1 MPVFTDCQA
10 QIMKP
15 LTIFRHIACEGPGY
29 LDKVLEQHSIPY
41 RLVRIDLNE
50 ALPRDLER
58 TSGLVFMGGPMSVN
72 DPLPWIREELELI
85 QAAQARGMPIL
96 GHCLGG
102 QLISKALGG
111 TVSTNPVKEIGWHPV
126 QKSTTPDAADWLA
139 GLPQEFTLFHWHG
152 ETFSIPQ
159 GAEVI
164 LENDN
169 CANQG
174 FACGNT
180 LALQCHVEMMAPMV
194 GEWASLYRDE
204 LANAGGAVQS
214 REEMTANLDA
224 RIAAAQAVADR
235 LYLRWLRPLLETA
248 A

>member
-1 MPVFTDCQA
+1 
-10 QIMKP
+10 MKP

-29 LDKVLEQHSIPY
+29 LDRVLKRYSIPY

-50 ALPRDLER
+50 AVPRGLEE

-72 DPLPWIREELELI
+72 DPLPWISQELELI
-85 QAAQARGMPIL
+85 QAAQARGMPVL

-102 QLISKALGG
+102 QLISNALGG
-111 TVSTNPVKEIGWHPV
+111 TVSANTVKEIGWHPV
-126 QKSTTPDAADWLA
+126 RKSNTTAAADWLA

-152 ETFSIPQ
+152 ETFTIPQ

-169 CANQG
+169 CAHQG
-174 FACGNT
+174 FTVGNT
-180 LALQCHVEMMAPMV
+180 LALQCHVEMTASMV

-204 LANAGGAVQS
+204 LVNDASAVQS
-214 REEMTANLDA
+214 AEEMTTNLNA
-224 RIAAAQAVADR
+224 RIAAAQLVADR
-235 LYLRWLRPLLETA
+235 LYLRWLRPLLDATSQA
-248 A
+248 LPL

>member
-1 MPVFTDCQA
+1 
-10 QIMKP
+10 MKP

-29 LDKVLEQHSIPY
+29 LDRVLKRYSIQY

-50 ALPRDLER
+50 AVPRDLEA

-72 DPLPWIREELELI
+72 DPLPWISQELELI
-85 QAAQARGMPIL
+85 QAAQARGMPVL

-111 TVSTNPVKEIGWHPV
+111 TVSANTVKEIGWHPV
-126 QKSTTPDAADWLA
+126 RKSNTAAAADWLD
-139 GLPQEFTLFHWHG
+139 GLPQESTLFHWHG

-169 CANQG
+169 CAHQG
-174 FACGNT
+174 FTAGNT
-180 LALQCHVEMMAPMV
+180 LALQCHVEMTAPMV

-204 LANAGGAVQS
+204 LVNAATTVQS
-214 REEMTANLDA
+214 AKEMTTNLDA
-224 RIAAAQAVADR
+224 RIAAAQLVADR
-235 LYLRWLRPLLETA
+235 LYLRWLRPLLEATNQA
-248 A
+248 APL

>member
-1 MPVFTDCQA
+1 
-10 QIMKP
+10 MKP

-29 LDKVLEQHSIPY
+29 LAAVLGQHRIPY

-50 ALPRDLER
+50 AIPRDLEE

-72 DPLPWIREELELI
+72 DALPWISQELELI
-85 QAAQARGMPIL
+85 QAAQARGMPMI

-111 TVSTNPVKEIGWHPV
+111 TVSANPVKEIGWHPV
-126 QKSTTPDAADWLA
+126 RKSKTPAAADWLA
-139 GLPQEFTLFHWHG
+139 GLPQEPVLFHWHG

-169 CANQG
+169 CAHQG
-174 FACGNT
+174 FTLGNT
-180 LALQCHVEMMAPMV
+180 LALQCHVEMTAPMV
-194 GEWASLYRDE
+194 GEWAALYRDE
-204 LANAGGAVQS
+204 LLNPVATVQS
-214 REEMTANLDA
+214 AEEMTAGLDA
-224 RIAAAQAVADR
+224 RITAAQQVADR

-248 A
+248 TKS

>member
-1 MPVFTDCQA
+1 
-10 QIMKP
+10 MKP

-29 LDKVLEQHSIPY
+29 LDRVLKRYSIPY

-50 ALPRDLER
+50 TAPRDLEE

-72 DPLPWIREELELI
+72 DPLPWISQELELI
-85 QAAQARGMPIL
+85 QAAQARGLPVL

-111 TVSTNPVKEIGWHPV
+111 TVSANTVKEIGWHPV
-126 QKSTTPDAADWLA
+126 RQSNTAAATDWLA
-139 GLPQEFTLFHWHG
+139 GLPQESTLFHWHG

-169 CANQG
+169 CPHQG
-174 FACGNT
+174 FATGNT
-180 LALQCHVEMMAPMV
+180 LALQCHVEMTAPMV

-204 LANAGGAVQS
+204 LVNPTTTVQS
-214 REEMTANLDA
+214 EKEMTANLDA
-224 RIAAAQAVADR
+224 RIATAQRVADR
-235 LYLRWLRPLLETA
+235 LYQRWLRPLLEA
-248 A
+248 RD